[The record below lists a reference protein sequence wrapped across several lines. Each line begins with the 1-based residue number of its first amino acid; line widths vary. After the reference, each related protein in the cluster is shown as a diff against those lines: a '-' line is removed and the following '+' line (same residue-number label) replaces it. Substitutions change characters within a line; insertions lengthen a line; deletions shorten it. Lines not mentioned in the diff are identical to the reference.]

1 MPRPIRLVRDDEAL
15 TEKGKGSGKDC
26 IRNSGK
32 KKRWEMRRMDVDKAD
47 KKLAVK
53 IGLVLWRLCKKAPSR
68 SSLTLVHRNYNQS
81 RKMEKNKGRNIS

>member
-1 MPRPIRLVRDDEAL
+1 
-15 TEKGKGSGKDC
+15 
-26 IRNSGK
+26 
-32 KKRWEMRRMDVDKAD
+32 MDVDKAD